1 MLSMSYIKWPGN
13 NFGDKLNDIIFPS
26 LGVHNLVEY
35 KKNIDIPENCYLGLG
50 TIIGRRINK
59 KVKVIGSGSGG
70 GERPTVD
77 LDYIFVRGKLTCK
90 YLGIDDSLGVG
101 DTAYFLTDYIRSKAA
116 ISKIYDIGVIPH
128 HSTDVS
134 MLHDKV
140 VISPKLPVDEFIHLA
155 SQCKHLLC
163 EAMHGAICADIL
175 RIPFSPIQIGI
186 TPSYFKWN
194 DWASVFDL
202 KLEFGNLTN
211 YNSYQSDERK
221 LIKVSQQVSGII
233 ENEFNR

>member
-1 MLSMSYIKWPGN
+1 MQSTSYIKWPGN

-26 LGVHNLVEY
+26 LGIHRLVEY

-59 KVKVIGSGSGG
+59 KVKVVGSGSGG

-77 LDYIFVRGKLTCK
+77 LDYIFVRGKLTCR
-90 YLGIDDSLGVG
+90 YLGLDYSIGVG

-116 ISKIYDIGVIPH
+116 TSKIHDIGIIPH

-134 MLHDKV
+134 ILHDKV
-140 VISPKLPVDEFIHLA
+140 VISPKLPIDEFIYQA
-155 SQCKHLLC
+155 SQCKLLLC

-175 RIPFSPIQIGI
+175 RIPFSPVQLGI

-194 DWASVFDL
+194 DWASVLDINI
-202 KLEFGNLTN
+202 EFGNLSR
-211 YNSYQSDERK
+211 YYIHQSSEQK
-221 LIKVSQQVSGII
+221 LKIVYQQVRQKI
-233 ENEFNR
+233 ENEFYR